1 MGSSQIGLGCL
12 TPTTLRMNR
21 AWVLSGVFVW
31 LLAEVVQEEPI
42 DGSGFSVLVVVAEAN
57 SVSTLAVLVQ
67 ARLAL
72 VLVS

>member
-1 MGSSQIGLGCL
+1 M
-12 TPTTLRMNR
+12 P
-21 AWVLSGVFVW
+21 
-31 LLAEVVQEEPI
+31 AEVVQEEPI